1 MAEPSPLTIPTGRQQ
16 KSFGGGTSKKH
27 PRQGPKPAV
36 QNLPGT
42 TAEPGKVR
50 KREIRCGPCSEK
62 TGDQK
67 HRHNPSNAGCPSW
80 RSSSGGCNARIGR
93 VITEGAHYHSSPTAK
108 IACKGDR
115 DPCADGDQ
123 ERTVHRHPMDR
134 RYALAPGTL
143 PRSPRLAPSF
153 PACVSGVVDFRSG
166 DENSESMPMGRNRIA
181 KRHAWIWPDRAASE
195 QLPFLTLPRLPLYPK
210 SCSLRYLRHLACF
223 RGMGWQD

>member
-1 MAEPSPLTIPTGRQQ
+1 MAEPSPLTIPTRRQQ

-93 VITEGAHYHSSPTAK
+93 VITEGAHYHSPPTAK

-115 DPCADGDQ
+115 DPCADGDKKEPFTATQ
-123 ERTVHRHPMDR
+123 WTDATPWP
-134 RYALAPGTL
+134 RYASSKPPARTFLPGL
-143 PRSPRLAPSF
+143 RL
-153 PACVSGVVDFRSG
+153 R
-166 DENSESMPMGRNRIA
+166 R
-181 KRHAWIWPDRAASE
+181 
-195 QLPFLTLPRLPLYPK
+195 
-210 SCSLRYLRHLACF
+210 
-223 RGMGWQD
+223 